1 MGMSRTERAQK
12 AGQASKKHG
21 AYAFESRG
29 EAALEPAEIASLQEL
44 RDLVRTEP
52 GRQDVREEISARL
65 IIVAR
70 KVFNDMEL
78 QLENPNWWDSGVVKR
93 GATWIAELRRWIE
106 SFPPEFEAAM
116 NVTEMLENAS
126 LEKQGG
132 KKT

>member
-1 MGMSRTERAQK
+1 MGMSRAERAQK